1 MIAAVP
7 AARSL
12 RAAMF
17 PTMSRRSVE
26 EGLFLFDGRFGRLD
40 DRKNGVALFEIHS
53 LHRTQSL

>member
-17 PTMSRRSVE
+17 PTISRRSVE
-26 EGLFLFDGRFGRLD
+26 KGLFLFDGHFCRLND
-40 DRKNGVALFEIHS
+40 CKDRIALFEIHS
-53 LHRTQSL
+53 LH